1 MTAKACGFSTSQSR
15 ISPPRGRPA
24 PGAHD
29 RRRRRRAGRRPSA
42 DRLADQP
49 RQQDV
54 LDEGADLVLADPVQR
69 GAADPDDLGHRAAPM
84 GWVCEP
90 LAEPQRHLRGEEA
103 LADDLLGE
111 EVLRDEVLQAPTEL
125 GLALGD
131 QRGVRDRDAQ
141 RVPEERRHREP
152 VGQRA
157 HHRGTRGG
165 VDIAPRPVRLRPQ
178 GDQVHGRGRDEQ
190 AQRDEPHPLEAGAAR
205 GIRRRRLE
213 EAHRPILRPAGLGYA
228 TPCRVGAGRVRVGA
242 RRFRVG
248 AGRVRAGGYS
258 GSGRRPPRRSVTK
271 GGKSTV

>member
-1 MTAKACGFSTSQSR
+1 MIGDDGVEQV
-15 ISPPRGRPA
+15 
-24 PGAHD
+24 
-29 RRRRRRAGRRPSA
+29 AGHRA

-84 GWVCEP
+84 GRVCKP
-90 LAEPQRHLRGEEA
+90 VAEPQRHLRGEEA

-125 GLALGD
+125 PLALGD
-131 QRGVRDRDAQ
+131 QRGMRDRDAQ

-157 HHRGTRGG
+157 HHRGTCGG

-178 GDQVHGRGRDEQ
+178 GDQIHGRGQDEQ
-190 AQRDEPHPLEAGAAR
+190 AQRDEPHPLEAGAAS

-213 EAHRPILRPAGLGYA
+213 EAHRPILRP
-228 TPCRVGAGRVRVGA
+228 RRA
-242 RRFRVG
+242 RLRHALSR
-248 AGRVRAGGYS
+248 RRRS
-258 GSGRRPPRRSVTK
+258 GSGRRPSRRSVTK
-271 GGKSTV
+271 GGKGTV